1 MEEDNPFTKS
11 KTIDPEVRAY
21 VYSLVNAVSSRIFP
35 YFGRLMKNSSEERT
49 QMRLASTFLVTML
62 LPCFAT

>member
-21 VYSLVNAVSSRIFP
+21 VYSLVNAVCTL
-35 YFGRLMKNSSEERT
+35 YHT
-49 QMRLASTFLVTML
+49 T
-62 LPCFAT
+62 